1 MQAKN
6 FDECYALS
14 GYLTT
19 TYCVYDSSH
28 VSLPEEV
35 FTLGYGNVRFSEWK
49 MLV

>member
-19 TYCVYDSSH
+19 TYCVYDASH

-35 FTLGYGNVRFSEWK
+35 FTLGYGDMRFSEWK